1 MSQSHLVL
9 DASAGAEF
17 LLDTALGRSIEANLP
32 QGREWWVPEHY
43 YLEVAGVLRRFEA
56 RQLVTPA
63 RSAAAFSKL
72 RTAQLRRVQLRPLLA
87 AAWTRRGHL
96 TIGDALYVVLAE
108 QLRATLVTADI
119 NLARSPGLAVPTIT
133 P

>member
-1 MSQSHLVL
+1 MSHLVL
-9 DASAGAEF
+9 DAFAGAEL
-17 LLDTALGRSIEANLP
+17 LLDTVLGRSIEAKLP
-32 QGREWWVPEHY
+32 QAREWWVPEHY

-63 RSAAAFSKL
+63 RVATAFSKL
-72 RTAQLRRVQLRPLLA
+72 RTAQLRRVQVRPLLA
-87 AAWTRRGHL
+87 SAWTKRGHL

-108 QLRATLVTADI
+108 QLSATLVTADV